1 MMSTDAA
8 CKALVDEFR
17 SRPTLRAGSL
27 ITTVFGDSIA
37 PRGGVVWLGSLI
49 RAMAEF
55 GISERLVRTSVFRLA
70 KDGWLQSR
78 QIGRR
83 SFYSL
88 TDDGREKFRVATDRI
103 YGEPVTG
110 WDGKWHLL
118 LLSNLDSRCKEEVRR
133 ECAWLGFGA
142 LSANALAH
150 PAPNSS
156 NLEIALQR
164 FGVMDDIVVVS
175 GRTVRS
181 DHAMRKLARSAWNL
195 DDIDARYE
203 HFVMTF
209 RPLIRALQKD
219 SEVAPQTAFVAR
231 TLLIQEY
238 RKVLLRDP
246 QLPVELLPSDWHGTP
261 AYQLCRNLYRGLYD
275 AADAYLSAAMET
287 ADGPLPPPTKLYLQ
301 RFGGLTTE
309 SPVEELSA

>member
-1 MMSTDAA
+1 MSTNAA
-8 CKALVDEFR
+8 CQALVDEFR

-37 PRGGVVWLGSLI
+37 PRGGAVWLGSLI

-70 KDGWLQSR
+70 KDGWLQSA
-78 QIGRR
+78 QVGRR
-83 SFYSL
+83 SYYSL
-88 TDDGREKFRVATDRI
+88 TDNGREKFRVATDRI

-110 WDGKWHLL
+110 WDGKWCLL
-118 LLSNLDSRCKEEVRR
+118 LLSNLDSRSKESVRR

-150 PAPNSS
+150 PAPDSS
-156 NLEIALQR
+156 DLEIALQR
-164 FGVMDDIVVVS
+164 LGVMDDVVVMS

-181 DHAMRKLARSAWNL
+181 DNAMRKLARTAWNL
-195 DDIDARYE
+195 DDIDSRYQ
-203 HFVMTF
+203 HFVTTF

-219 SEVAPQTAFVAR
+219 PEVDPRTAFVAR

-287 ADGPLPPPTKLYLQ
+287 ADGPLPPPTRFYLQ
-301 RFGGLTTE
+301 RFGGLVGA
-309 SPVEELSA
+309 SNLEELSA